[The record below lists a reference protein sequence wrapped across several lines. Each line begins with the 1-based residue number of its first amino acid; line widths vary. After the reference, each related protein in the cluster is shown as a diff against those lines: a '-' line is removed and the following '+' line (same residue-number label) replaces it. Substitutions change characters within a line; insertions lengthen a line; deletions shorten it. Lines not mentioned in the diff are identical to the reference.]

1 VKSRLENVIGVE
13 TVLGDAPVVPGQVV
27 LVLGTVEVVVDA
39 RAPAERV
46 TEVPT
51 TGSVKHE

>member
-1 VKSRLENVIGVE
+1 
-13 TVLGDAPVVPGQVV
+13 VV